1 VLVWTT
7 RPPSRRD
14 LRRDGYHVLDWN
26 RLARDIV
33 RVEATGTTRTSLRN
47 PAARLTRRFAR
58 HARVALLGVTCG
70 EVRQLAWLHGYVV
83 EPAFRHGCTLLL
95 GADRTLED
103 IAATE
108 LIDASWRH
116 PWTRERLLHLVARY
130 RVAGRVPVPVDASW
144 RRRLQRLLSPGVG
157 GDVASPAPPPPSHVS
172 GLDPEQTAAVQAG
185 DGVVQVIA
193 PAGSGKTTVLIA
205 RVRELLARGTPAR
218 AILCLT
224 FNRDACREIE
234 ARLARVG
241 VAGVTVRSFHALG
254 RMILQREG
262 RLRPRLGGPSTA
274 EWRQLAR
281 DVREAA
287 AGRVWLDPAL
297 AGGVVSGYKLATMVT
312 PTEAV
317 RSADSALE
325 RAAAD
330 LYRRYEDLQAAA
342 GRHDFDD
349 LVAGSVALLQRDA
362 DVRRRWQARFT
373 RVLVDEYQ
381 DTEPA
386 QALLVGLLAAPQ
398 DSLFCVG
405 DEDQCIYAWR
415 RAAVE
420 RVIELDRT
428 YPGLQRLPLV
438 RNYRCGR
445 RITGASRRLIGH
457 NRRRFRKPLRAGA
470 GHRGKIAVHDLDDR
484 RLAARRAANLLA
496 AGSPGESVVLAR
508 TASLLREVA
517 LACARM
523 GVTFD
528 TTAVPDG
535 DVRPAG
541 AVRRDALEAEDEQ
554 LLRAH
559 RRDDG
564 HELATVHGAKG
575 REWSHVIIYG
585 ADQGLFPH
593 AQMLGD
599 PASLEDERRLFYVA
613 LTRAKERLDIVCT
626 RGRRSCFVGEAG
638 L

>member
-1 VLVWTT
+1 MWTT

-14 LRRDGYHVLDWN
+14 LRRDGYLVLDWQ
-26 RLARDIV
+26 RLVRDIV
-33 RVEATGTTRTSLRN
+33 RVEATGAMRTSLRN
-47 PAARLTRRFAR
+47 PAERLTRRFAR
-58 HARVALLGVTCG
+58 QARVALLGVACG
-70 EVRQLAWLHGYVV
+70 EVRQLAWLYGYVV
-83 EPAFRHGCTLLL
+83 EPAFRHGCALLL
-95 GADRTLED
+95 GVDRTLAD

-108 LIDASWRH
+108 PIDDAWRH

-130 RVAGRVPVPVDASW
+130 RVAQRVPAPVHASW

-157 GDVASPAPPPPSHVS
+157 GDVAPLPAPPPSHVA

-205 RVRELLARGTPAR
+205 RVQELLARGTPAR

-234 ARLARVG
+234 ARLARAG

-254 RMILQREG
+254 RMILQHEG
-262 RLRPRLGGPSTA
+262 RLRPRLGGPTAA

-281 DVREAA
+281 DVLAAA
-287 AGRVWLDPAL
+287 AGRIWLEPAM
-297 AGGVVSGYKLATMVT
+297 ASGAVSGYKLATMIT
-312 PTEAV
+312 PAEAV
-317 RSADSALE
+317 RSASSARE
-325 RAAAD
+325 RTTAD

-349 LVAGSVALLQRDA
+349 LVAGSVVLLQRDA
-362 DVRRRWQARFT
+362 DVRRRWQGRFT

-445 RITGASRRLIGH
+445 RITRASRRLIGH

-470 GHRGKIAVHDLDDR
+470 PHRGAIAVHDLADR
-484 RLAARRAANLLA
+484 RLAARRAADLLA
-496 AGSPGESVVLAR
+496 AGGPGTTVVLAR

-517 LACARM
+517 LACAQM
-523 GVTFD
+523 GVTFSS
-528 TTAVPDG
+528 TAALDG
-535 DVRPAG
+535 GVRPASAARRG
-541 AVRRDALEAEDEQ
+541 ALAAEEEQ

-559 RRDDG
+559 RCDDG

-575 REWSHVIIYG
+575 REWPHVVIYG

-638 L
+638 C